1 MALMLERWRRQEVHM
16 GAKGRAA
23 IQIREGNERE
33 LGFWLG

>member
-1 MALMLERWRRQEVHM
+1 M